1 MRRSYL
7 SGGRSGFTL
16 VELLVVIAIIGVLVA
31 LLLPAVQ
38 AAREAARRSQCSN
51 NLKQLAIAMHNH
63 HDVYG
68 YFPAQYYYL
77 QAPAH
82 ARGDWGGLVRLM
94 PFYEQQPLYDMLNPG
109 NFLGDIPTVNTYTQT
124 KVKTLLCPSDSNG
137 GALNAYASNYAKSNY
152 LYNHQ
157 AVSLYTSNNGAITE
171 TVVNFASI
179 TDGTSNT
186 IMFGERDMKH
196 NAAGGLWIGRVV
208 GKTDAIIVGRGDIPM
223 NTPCPNPGSD
233 PNCNRHAWSS
243 LHPAG
248 SQFALADGSVRFIS
262 QNIPSHI
269 GFTTSCASS
278 PNTNNF
284 LYQNLHRR
292 NDGNTIGDF

>member
-1 MRRSYL
+1 M
-7 SGGRSGFTL
+7 GFTL

-51 NLKQLAIAMHNH
+51 NLKQLGISMHNH
-63 HDVYG
+63 HDVYNL
-68 YFPAQYYYL
+68 FPPQYYYVP
-77 QAPAH
+77 APAH
-82 ARGDWGGLVRLM
+82 TRGDWGGMVRLM
-94 PFYEQQPLYDMLNPG
+94 PFYEQGPIFDQLNPG
-109 NFLGDIPTVNTYTQT
+109 NFLGDIPAVNALTQT
-124 KVKTLLCPSDSNG
+124 SVKTLLCPSDPTGSH
-137 GALNAYASNYAKSNY
+137 LNAYASNYAKSNY
-152 LYNHQ
+152 LLAHQ
-157 AVSLYTSNNGAITE
+157 VASIYTSNNGTVTE

-196 NAAGGLWIGRVV
+196 NAAGGVWIGRVV
-208 GKTDAIIVGRGDIPM
+208 GKTDAITIGRGDIPM

-233 PNCNRHAWSS
+233 PNCNRHTWSS
-243 LHPAG
+243 MHPG
-248 SQFALADGSVRFIS
+248 GCQFALADGSVRFIS

-269 GFTTSCASS
+269 GFTTSCSSS

-292 NDGNTIGDF
+292 NDGNPLGDF